1 MKIKRIKQSCEKE
14 KNGESKLRINFKKSV
29 LGEKAR
35 REGKYVS
42 NKNAW
47 MK

>member
-1 MKIKRIKQSCEKE
+1 MQRKKKKY
-14 KNGESKLRINFKKSV
+14 ESKLRINFKKEFS
-29 LGEKAR
+29 GRKAR
-35 REGKYVS
+35 KEGRYVS